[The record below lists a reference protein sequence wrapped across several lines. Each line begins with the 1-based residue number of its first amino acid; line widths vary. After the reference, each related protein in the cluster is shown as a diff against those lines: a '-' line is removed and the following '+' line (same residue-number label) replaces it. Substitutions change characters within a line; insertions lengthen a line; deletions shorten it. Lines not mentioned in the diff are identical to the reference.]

1 MKLSMGPFGK
11 AHGLDK
17 NFVEEDIRKALCL
30 TQAENLRGTF
40 TAPSIIGRSYS
51 LPESIR
57 SLLSAT
63 PWPDLDSEYEAWVGS
78 ESPDSPSSE
87 E

>member
-11 AHGLDK
+11 AYGVDK
-17 NFVEEDIRKALCL
+17 NSVEEDIREALCL

-51 LPESIR
+51 LLESIR

-63 PWPDLDSEYEAWVGS
+63 PWPVLSATH
-78 ESPDSPSSE
+78 
-87 E
+87 